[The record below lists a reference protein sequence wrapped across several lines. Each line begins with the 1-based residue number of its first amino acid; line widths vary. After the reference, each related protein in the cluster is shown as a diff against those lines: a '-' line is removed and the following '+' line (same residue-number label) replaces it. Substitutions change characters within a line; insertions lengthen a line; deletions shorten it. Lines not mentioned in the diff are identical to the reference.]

1 MTPNR
6 LKQIAHDLRHENLN
20 VQQLRDICYEL
31 ATAYAIAAKQIEE
44 PEYRIVAQPKRRR
57 RA

>member
-6 LKQIAHDLRHENLN
+6 LASIAHDLRHEKLN
-20 VQQLRDICYEL
+20 VQQLRDMCYEL

-44 PEYRIVAQPKRRR
+44 PEYRIVVQPKRRK

>member
-6 LKQIAHDLRHENLN
+6 LAQIAHDLRHENLN
-20 VQQLRDICYEL
+20 VQQLRDLCYEL

-57 RA
+57 A